1 MYKRQVVF
9 FVDGYLATALPTTS
23 FITLSDAWVVFPGLL
38 LAGAVLAATSAYVA
52 ISRYLRV

>member
-1 MYKRQVVF
+1 VGIVVF

>member
-1 MYKRQVVF
+1 
-9 FVDGYLATALPTTS
+9 
-23 FITLSDAWVVFPGLL
+23 VFPGLL